1 MNSFFFW
8 HLTFAHFLTDY
19 PLQTDKLFE
28 KKTKSVL
35 GILIHGLLLFS
46 SMFLFLLPFSFSLN
60 VLFGI
65 ILITILHILQD
76 KFKVFLSYR
85 EEIGE
90 NFFYYVIDQLLH
102 IFIIF
107 IFSKYYSLPE
117 VKEKGLWF
125 EPFFFKIL
133 TFIIIVTYAYWIL
146 LYSIEYTFF
155 KYNNLI
161 QGKMKF
167 WGFVERGSSFFLYFL
182 NPFLS
187 LIPFIST
194 LYFIFNFK
202 EKEVK
207 FFYVFRSF
215 SGIVLTILT
224 AFLFYNF
231 IL

>member
-28 KKTKSVL
+28 KKTKSISGVL
-35 GILIHGLLLFS
+35 VHGLLLFF

-60 VLFGI
+60 VLLGI
-65 ILITILHILQD
+65 ILITILHIVQD

-90 NFFYYVIDQLLH
+90 NFFYYIIDQALH

-107 IFSKYYSLPE
+107 IFSIYYPLPE
-117 VKEKGLWF
+117 ISEKGLWF
-125 EPFFFKIL
+125 ESSFFKIL

-167 WGFVERGSSFFLYFL
+167 WGFIERASSFLLYFL

-187 LIPFIST
+187 LIPLLST
-194 LYFIFNFK
+194 FYFLFNFK
-202 EKEVK
+202 GEELW

-215 SGIVLTILT
+215 SGIMITIFT
-224 AFLFYNF
+224 AILFYNF